1 MKIDLL
7 NNLYLKNDFEKI
19 KGFGKEEISN
29 EFELDFSKIDNSL
42 ELALLPFNDAYV
54 MSKVLQKL
62 KEQGNAIIEGKLD
75 NLDMKLV
82 FSMVKSKQNV
92 NTYIVRVNGKIG
104 DNEIKS
110 DIFLNEGSI
119 DPNLKNQLLLKNL
132 GVISGNSFLVNG
144 LWSETFDQWGFQKL
158 SVSNINSD
166 SSQLTLTYD
175 PEDLNNVDKIYYKV
189 KQDCTC
195 TKEIVNST
203 YVSVSNKIVEGSIIH
218 NLGSKDETKM
228 KMTVSN
234 DLNVEG
240 TIKNNSKKI
249 SFNYQIK

>member
-1 MKIDLL
+1 MKIDSL
-7 NNLYLKNDFEKI
+7 NNLYLKNDFQRI
-19 KGFGKEEISN
+19 KQLKKEQISN
-29 EFELDFSKIDNSL
+29 EFEVDFSKIDNSL
-42 ELALLPFNDAYV
+42 EFALLPFNDAYV

-62 KEQGNAIIEGKLD
+62 KEQGSATIEGKIN

-82 FSMVKSKQNV
+82 FTIVNSKKNF

-104 DNEIKS
+104 YNEIKS
-110 DIFLNEGSI
+110 DIFLNEGST
-119 DPNLKNQLLLKNL
+119 DPNLKNQLFLKNL
-132 GVISGNSFLVNG
+132 GVFNGNSFLVNS

-158 SVSNINSD
+158 SVSNISSD
-166 SSQLTLTYD
+166 SVQLTLTYD
-175 PEDLNNVDKIYYKV
+175 PEDPNNIEKIYYKV

-203 YVSVSNKIVEGSIIH
+203 YISSSSKSQN
-218 NLGSKDETKM
+218 KDETKM
-228 KMTVSN
+228 KMTVSS

-240 TIKNNSKKI
+240 TIKNNSNKI

>member
-1 MKIDLL
+1 MKIDSL
-7 NNLYLKNDFEKI
+7 NNIYLKNDFERI
-19 KGFGKEEISN
+19 KELKKEQISN
-29 EFELDFSKIDNSL
+29 EFEVDFSKIDNSL
-42 ELALLPFNDAYV
+42 EFALLPFNDAYV

-62 KEQGNAIIEGKLD
+62 KEQGNATIEGKLN

-82 FSMVKSKQNV
+82 FTIVNSKQNI

-110 DIFLNEGSI
+110 DIFLNEGST
-119 DPNLKNQLLLKNL
+119 DPNLKNQLFLKNV
-132 GVISGNSFLVNG
+132 GVFNGNSFLVSS

-175 PEDLNNVDKIYYKV
+175 PEDPNNIEKIYYKV

-203 YVSVSNKIVEGSIIH
+203 YISSSSKSQN
-218 NLGSKDETKM
+218 KDETKM
-228 KMTVSN
+228 KMTVST

-240 TIKNNSKKI
+240 TIKNNSNKI

>member
-1 MKIDLL
+1 
-7 NNLYLKNDFEKI
+7 
-19 KGFGKEEISN
+19 
-29 EFELDFSKIDNSL
+29 
-42 ELALLPFNDAYV
+42 

-62 KEQGNAIIEGKLD
+62 KEQGNATIEGKLN

-82 FSMVKSKQNV
+82 FTIVNSKQNI

-110 DIFLNEGSI
+110 DIFLNEGST
-119 DPNLKNQLLLKNL
+119 DPNLKNQLFLKNV
-132 GVISGNSFLVNG
+132 GVFNGNSFLVSS

-175 PEDLNNVDKIYYKV
+175 PEDPNNIEKIYYKV

-203 YVSVSNKIVEGSIIH
+203 YISSSSKSQN
-218 NLGSKDETKM
+218 KDETKM
-228 KMTVSN
+228 KMTVST

-240 TIKNNSKKI
+240 TIKNNSNKI

>member
-1 MKIDLL
+1 MKIDSL
-7 NNLYLKNDFEKI
+7 NNIYLKKDFERM
-19 KGFGKEEISN
+19 KELKKEQIFN
-29 EFELDFSKIDNSL
+29 EFEVDFSKIDNSL
-42 ELALLPFNDAYV
+42 EFALLPFNDAYV

-62 KEQGNAIIEGKLD
+62 KEQGSATIEGKLN

-82 FSMVKSKQNV
+82 FTIVNSKQNV

-110 DIFLNEGSI
+110 DIFLNEGST
-119 DPNLKNQLLLKNL
+119 DPNLKNQLFLKNL
-132 GVISGNSFLVNG
+132 GVFNGNSFLVNS
-144 LWSETFDQWGFQKL
+144 LWSETYDHWGFQKL

-166 SSQLTLTYD
+166 STQLTLTYD
-175 PEDLNNVDKIYYKV
+175 PEDPNNIDKIYYKV

-203 YVSVSNKIVEGSIIH
+203 YISSSSKSQN
-218 NLGSKDETKM
+218 KDETKM

-240 TIKNNSKKI
+240 TIKNNSNRI

>member
-1 MKIDLL
+1 MKIDSL
-7 NNLYLKNDFEKI
+7 NNLYLKNDFGRI
-19 KGFGKEEISN
+19 KDFKKEQISN
-29 EFELDFSKIDNSL
+29 EFEVDFSKIDNSL
-42 ELALLPFNDAYV
+42 EFALLPFNDAYV

-62 KEQGNAIIEGKLD
+62 KEQGSATIEGKLN

-82 FSMVKSKQNV
+82 FTIVNSKQNI

-110 DIFLNEGSI
+110 DIFLNEGST
-119 DPNLKNQLLLKNL
+119 DPNLKNQLFLKNL
-132 GVISGNSFLVNG
+132 GVFNGNSFLVSS

-166 SSQLTLTYD
+166 SAQLTLTYH
-175 PEDLNNVDKIYYKV
+175 PEDPNNIDKIYYKV

-203 YVSVSNKIVEGSIIH
+203 YISSSSKSQN
-218 NLGSKDETKM
+218 KDETKM

-240 TIKNNSKKI
+240 TIKNNSNKI

>member
-1 MKIDLL
+1 MKIDSL
-7 NNLYLKNDFEKI
+7 NNLYLKNDFERM
-19 KGFGKEEISN
+19 KELKKEQISN
-29 EFELDFSKIDNSL
+29 EFEVNFNKIDNSL
-42 ELALLPFNDAYV
+42 EFALLPFNDAYV

-62 KEQGNAIIEGKLD
+62 KEQGSATIEGKLN

-82 FSMVKSKQNV
+82 FTMVNSKQNI
-92 NTYIVRVNGKIG
+92 NIHIVRVNGKIG

-119 DPNLKNQLLLKNL
+119 DPNLKNQLFLKNL
-132 GVISGNSFLVNG
+132 GVFNGNSFLVSS

-166 SSQLTLTYD
+166 SAQLTLTYH
-175 PEDLNNVDKIYYKV
+175 PEDPNNIDKIYYKV

-195 TKEIVNST
+195 TKEIINST
-203 YVSVSNKIVEGSIIH
+203 YISSSSKSQN
-218 NLGSKDETKM
+218 KDETKM
-228 KMTVSN
+228 KMTVSK

-240 TIKNNSKKI
+240 TIKNNSNKI

>member
-1 MKIDLL
+1 MKIDSLS
-7 NNLYLKNDFEKI
+7 NLYLKNDFERI
-19 KGFGKEEISN
+19 KEFKKEQISN
-29 EFELDFSKIDNSL
+29 EFEVDFSKIDNSL
-42 ELALLPFNDAYV
+42 EFALLPFNDAYV

-62 KEQGNAIIEGKLD
+62 KEQGSATIEGKLN

-82 FSMVKSKQNV
+82 FTIVNSKQNV

-110 DIFLNEGSI
+110 DIFLNEGST
-119 DPNLKNQLLLKNL
+119 DPNLKNQLFLKNL
-132 GVISGNSFLVNG
+132 SVLNGNSFLVNG

-158 SVSNINSD
+158 SVSNINLD

-175 PEDLNNVDKIYYKV
+175 PEDPNNIEKIYYKV

-203 YVSVSNKIVEGSIIH
+203 YISSSSKSQN
-218 NLGSKDETKM
+218 KDETKM
-228 KMTVSN
+228 KMTVST

-240 TIKNNSKKI
+240 TIKNNSNKI

>member
-1 MKIDLL
+1 MKIDSL
-7 NNLYLKNDFEKI
+7 NNIYLKNDFERM
-19 KGFGKEEISN
+19 KELKKEQISN
-29 EFELDFSKIDNSL
+29 EFEVDFSKIDNSL
-42 ELALLPFNDAYV
+42 EFALLPFNDAYV

-62 KEQGNAIIEGKLD
+62 KKQGKATIEGKLN

-82 FSMVKSKQNV
+82 FTIVNSKQNV

-110 DIFLNEGSI
+110 DIFLNEGST
-119 DPNLKNQLLLKNL
+119 DPNLKNQLFLKNL
-132 GVISGNSFLVNG
+132 GVFNGNSFLVNS

-166 SSQLTLTYD
+166 STQLTLTYD
-175 PEDLNNVDKIYYKV
+175 PEDPNNTYKIYYKV

-203 YVSVSNKIVEGSIIH
+203 YISSSSKSQN
-218 NLGSKDETKM
+218 KDETKM

-240 TIKNNSKKI
+240 TIKNNSNKI

>member
-1 MKIDLL
+1 MKIDSL
-7 NNLYLKNDFEKI
+7 NNIYLKNDFERM
-19 KGFGKEEISN
+19 KELKKEQISN
-29 EFELDFSKIDNSL
+29 EFEVDFSKIDNSL
-42 ELALLPFNDAYV
+42 EFALLPFNDAYV

-62 KEQGNAIIEGKLD
+62 KEQGSATIEGKLN

-82 FSMVKSKQNV
+82 FTIVNSKQNV

-110 DIFLNEGSI
+110 DIFLNEGST
-119 DPNLKNQLLLKNL
+119 DPNLKNQLFLKNL
-132 GVISGNSFLVNG
+132 GVFNGNSFLVNS

-166 SSQLTLTYD
+166 STQLTLTYD
-175 PEDLNNVDKIYYKV
+175 PEDPNNIDKIYYKV

-203 YVSVSNKIVEGSIIH
+203 YISSSSKSQN
-218 NLGSKDETKM
+218 KDETKM

-240 TIKNNSKKI
+240 TIKNNSNKI

>member
-1 MKIDLL
+1 MKIDSL
-7 NNLYLKNDFEKI
+7 NNLYLKNDFERM
-19 KGFGKEEISN
+19 KELKKEQISN
-29 EFELDFSKIDNSL
+29 EFEVDFSKIDNSL
-42 ELALLPFNDAYV
+42 EFALLPFNDAYV

-62 KEQGNAIIEGKLD
+62 KEQGSATIEGKLN

-82 FSMVKSKQNV
+82 FTIVNSKQNV

-110 DIFLNEGSI
+110 DIFLNEGST
-119 DPNLKNQLLLKNL
+119 DPNLKNQLFLKNL
-132 GVISGNSFLVNG
+132 GVFNGNSFLVNS

-166 SSQLTLTYD
+166 SAQLTLTYD
-175 PEDLNNVDKIYYKV
+175 PEDPNNIEKIYYKV

-203 YVSVSNKIVEGSIIH
+203 YISSSSKSQN
-218 NLGSKDETKM
+218 KDETKM
-228 KMTVSN
+228 KMTVST

-240 TIKNNSKKI
+240 TIKNNSNKI

>member
-1 MKIDLL
+1 MKIDSL
-7 NNLYLKNDFEKI
+7 NNLYLKNDFERM
-19 KGFGKEEISN
+19 KELKKEQISN
-29 EFELDFSKIDNSL
+29 EFEVNFNKIDNSL
-42 ELALLPFNDAYV
+42 EFALLPFNDAYV

-62 KEQGNAIIEGKLD
+62 KEQGSATIEGKLN

-82 FSMVKSKQNV
+82 FTMVNSKQNI
-92 NTYIVRVNGKIG
+92 NIHIVRVNGKIG

-119 DPNLKNQLLLKNL
+119 DPNLKNQLFLKNL
-132 GVISGNSFLVNG
+132 GVFNGNSFLVSS

-166 SSQLTLTYD
+166 SAQLTLTYH
-175 PEDLNNVDKIYYKV
+175 PEDPNNIDKIYYKV

-195 TKEIVNST
+195 TKEIINST
-203 YVSVSNKIVEGSIIH
+203 YISSSSKSQN
-218 NLGSKDETKM
+218 KDETKM

-240 TIKNNSKKI
+240 TIKNNSNKI

>member
-1 MKIDLL
+1 MKIDSL
-7 NNLYLKNDFEKI
+7 NNIYLKNDFERM
-19 KGFGKEEISN
+19 KELKKEQISN
-29 EFELDFSKIDNSL
+29 EFEVDFSKIDNSL
-42 ELALLPFNDAYV
+42 EFALLPFNDAYV

-62 KEQGNAIIEGKLD
+62 KEQGSATIEGKLN
-75 NLDMKLV
+75 NLDIKLV
-82 FSMVKSKQNV
+82 FTIVNSKQNI

-110 DIFLNEGSI
+110 DIFLNEGST
-119 DPNLKNQLLLKNL
+119 DPNLKNQLFLKNL
-132 GVISGNSFLVNG
+132 GVFNGNSFLVSS

-166 SSQLTLTYD
+166 SAQLTLTYH
-175 PEDLNNVDKIYYKV
+175 PEDPNNIDKIYYKV

-203 YVSVSNKIVEGSIIH
+203 YISSSSKSQN
-218 NLGSKDETKM
+218 KDETKM

-240 TIKNNSKKI
+240 TIKNNSNKI